1 MEVEFQFSLGQQY
14 SVSVVFYYNKG
25 NMTVNLIHSVILVKS
40 ITESLRNNQA
50 NDFLGTITHLYITL
64 KAPVDCG
71 IQPTL
76 PHVPEWCLA
85 EQRCRGWGAWTP
97 QWSHP
102 QLQDHDMTGMTYENH
117 WADELMCW
125 DTATVSCSNL
135 GIFNRI
141 TFEKVVRKIYVVSW
155 HLIGQACS
163 MFRGR
168 ENQLEKLEAARSAY
182 LSWPYWALLGL
193 GLTGPY

>member
-1 MEVEFQFSLGQQY
+1 MEVEFQFTLGQQY

-85 EQRCRGWGAWTP
+85 EQRCRG
-97 QWSHP
+97 
-102 QLQDHDMTGMTYENH
+102 
-117 WADELMCW
+117 
-125 DTATVSCSNL
+125 
-135 GIFNRI
+135 
-141 TFEKVVRKIYVVSW
+141 
-155 HLIGQACS
+155 
-163 MFRGR
+163 
-168 ENQLEKLEAARSAY
+168 
-182 LSWPYWALLGL
+182 
-193 GLTGPY
+193 

>member
-97 QWSHP
+97 QWSHH

-155 HLIGQACS
+155 HLIGQACLE
-163 MFRGR
+163 R
-168 ENQLEKLEAARSAY
+168 EREPAWKAWGCEICF
-182 LSWPYWALLGL
+182 
-193 GLTGPY
+193 T